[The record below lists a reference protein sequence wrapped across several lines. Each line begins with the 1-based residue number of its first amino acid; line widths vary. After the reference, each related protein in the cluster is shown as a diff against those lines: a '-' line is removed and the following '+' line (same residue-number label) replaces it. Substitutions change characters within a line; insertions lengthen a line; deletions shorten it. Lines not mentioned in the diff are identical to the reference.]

1 MTNDQFTEIL
11 AAKNRVGH
19 IVFKDGRL
27 VSCEGILKGRVTTNE
42 AFQDIEDVWNS
53 LHVLL
58 NEIADLEEDRKRLN
72 ATLRSINAKT
82 IDAMQGTARSEIP
95 ADWRSAHASTR
106 RVIQSLSEWSQSA
119 LRQAGQNWLKGLS
132 SNERHLQ

>member
-27 VSCEGILKGRVTTNE
+27 VNCEGILKGRVTTNE

-58 NEIADLEEDRKRLN
+58 NEIADLAEDRKRLN

-95 ADWRSAHASTR
+95 ADW
-106 RVIQSLSEWSQSA
+106 W
-119 LRQAGQNWLKGLS
+119 
-132 SNERHLQ
+132 

>member
-1 MTNDQFTEIL
+1 MTNEQFTEIL

-95 ADWRSAHASTR
+95 ADW
-106 RVIQSLSEWSQSA
+106 W
-119 LRQAGQNWLKGLS
+119 
-132 SNERHLQ
+132 

>member
-1 MTNDQFTEIL
+1 MRQGIGGRENMTADQFTEIL

-19 IVFKDGRL
+19 IVFKGGQL

-42 AFQDIEDVWNS
+42 AFRDIEDVWNS

-58 NEIADLEEDRKRLN
+58 DEIADLSEDRKRLN
-72 ATLRSINAKT
+72 ATLRSINAKA

-95 ADWRSAHASTR
+95 ADW
-106 RVIQSLSEWSQSA
+106 W
-119 LRQAGQNWLKGLS
+119 
-132 SNERHLQ
+132 

>member
-42 AFQDIEDVWNS
+42 AFQDIEDV
-53 LHVLL
+53 
-58 NEIADLEEDRKRLN
+58 
-72 ATLRSINAKT
+72 
-82 IDAMQGTARSEIP
+82 
-95 ADWRSAHASTR
+95 
-106 RVIQSLSEWSQSA
+106 
-119 LRQAGQNWLKGLS
+119 
-132 SNERHLQ
+132 

>member
-42 AFQDIEDVWNS
+42 AFQYIEDVWNS

-58 NEIADLEEDRKRLN
+58 NEIADLSEDRKRLN

-95 ADWRSAHASTR
+95 ADW
-106 RVIQSLSEWSQSA
+106 W
-119 LRQAGQNWLKGLS
+119 
-132 SNERHLQ
+132 